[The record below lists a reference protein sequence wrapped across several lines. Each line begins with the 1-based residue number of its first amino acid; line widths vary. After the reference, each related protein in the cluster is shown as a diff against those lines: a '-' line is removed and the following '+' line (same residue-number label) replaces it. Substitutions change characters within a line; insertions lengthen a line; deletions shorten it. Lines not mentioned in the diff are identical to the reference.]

1 MTMKDFDDHAG
12 PVEHL
17 RTGGALKIARLAR

>member
-1 MTMKDFDDHAG
+1 MPMEDLHDHAG

-17 RTGGALKIARLAR
+17 RAGRTLEVAQLAR